1 MSTGTWPGVQPVVG
15 RLLDGRYRVLEHLA
29 DGGMASVWLAV
40 DERLDREVAVKL
52 PRRDLVSDPTFAS
65 RFRREA
71 RSAARLG
78 HPHVVSVHD
87 QGEDD
92 GDLFLVMEYVP
103 GRTLRELVTAE
114 GPLPARRALDLLDGL
129 LQALD
134 AAHATGLIHRDVKPE
149 NVLIRPDGLVK
160 VADFGL
166 ARAVTAAT
174 TTNASGTLM
183 GTVAYLSPEQV
194 ERGIADARSDVYAA
208 GLVLFELLT
217 GRKAFEGDSPISIA
231 YQHVH
236 GSVPAPSSLVPSVPA
251 ELDALVALGT
261 ARDPDQRPTGAG
273 DYLVELRRVRRDLG
287 TAELDVRP
295 VRRALAAPTTA
306 VPTARPT
313 TDQGGATGPV
323 GHPTTRLPRTG
334 HDGDTDAMT
343 PYGDPAHP
351 GEHPGGRP
359 ARRRWPAVAA
369 LLALLVAAGGGA
381 GWWFTL
387 GPGGM
392 TQVPRVATLDQG
404 AATAAL
410 ASADLGVTT
419 EETFSET
426 VAAGTVVASVP
437 AVGAEVHKHSS
448 VRLVVSRGT
457 ERYGAPGLVGTA
469 ASAAQGTLEAGHLRL
484 GAVTQTWSETVAA
497 GTIVSQDPPP
507 GGQLKPGTPVAVV
520 VSQGRQPI
528 QVADWTG
535 KPADDATSALTQ
547 AGIKVVTGT
556 AVNSDTVAQGSVVS
570 QTPGASTLHK
580 GDTVTIVVSKGPV
593 MVAVPQVVGKQ
604 RDEATQLLKAAGF
617 QVAYQEILGGFFG
630 TVRGSDPGAGT
641 MVRKGS
647 TVTLTIV

>member
-52 PRRDLVSDPTFAS
+52 LRRDLVADETFAS

-103 GRTLRELVTAE
+103 GRTLRELVAAE
-114 GPLPARRALDLLDGL
+114 GPLPVRRALDLVDGL

-217 GRKAFEGDSPISIA
+217 GRKAFEGESPISIA

-236 GSVPAPSSLVPSVPA
+236 GSVPAPSSLVPTVPA

-261 ARDPDQRPTGAG
+261 ARDPDQRPAGAG
-273 DYLVELRRVRRDLG
+273 DYLVELRRVRRGLG
-287 TAELDVRP
+287 TGELDVRP
-295 VRRALAAPTTA
+295 VRRTVAAPTTA
-306 VPTARPT
+306 VPTGLPT
-313 TDQGGATGPV
+313 GS
-323 GHPTTRLPRTG
+323 PTTRLPHGGR
-334 HDGDTDAMT
+334 DGDTDALT
-343 PYGDPAHP
+343 PYGAPSPHP
-351 GEHPGGRP
+351 DEPDRRR
-359 ARRRWPAVAA
+359 RRRWPALV
-369 LLALLVAAGGGA
+369 ALLVLLVAGGGGA
-381 GWWFTL
+381 GWWFTA

-392 TQVPRVATLDQG
+392 TRVPRVAALPQD
-404 AATAAL
+404 AAEQAL
-410 ASADLGVTT
+410 SAADLDVSTQ
-419 EETFSET
+419 ETFSET
-426 VAAGTVVASVP
+426 VAAGTVVSSVP
-437 AVGAEVHKHSS
+437 AVGTEVHKHSG

-457 ERYGAPGLVGTA
+457 ERYGAPNLVGTA
-469 ASAAQGTLEAGHLRL
+469 ASAAQGTLQAGHLSL
-484 GAVTQTWSETVAA
+484 GAVTQAWNETVAA
-497 GTIVSQDPPP
+497 GTVVSQDPPP
-507 GGQLKPGTPVAVV
+507 GGQLKPGTAVAVV
-520 VSQGRQPI
+520 VSKGKQPVE
-528 QVADWTG
+528 VADWTG
-535 KPADDATSALTQ
+535 KPADQATTALTG
-547 AGIKVVTGT
+547 AGITVATGT
-556 AVNSDTVAQGSVVS
+556 PVNSDTVPKGSVVS
-570 QTPGASTLHK
+570 QTPGAGTLHK
-580 GDTVTIVVSKGPV
+580 GDTVTLVVSKGPV
-593 MVAVPQVVGKQ
+593 LVAVPQVVGKQ
-604 RDEATQLLKAAGF
+604 RGEATKLLQAAGF
-617 QVAYQEILGGFFG
+617 QVAYQEILGGFFD
-630 TVRGSDPGAGT
+630 TVRACDPGAGT
-641 MVRKGS
+641 MAPKGS